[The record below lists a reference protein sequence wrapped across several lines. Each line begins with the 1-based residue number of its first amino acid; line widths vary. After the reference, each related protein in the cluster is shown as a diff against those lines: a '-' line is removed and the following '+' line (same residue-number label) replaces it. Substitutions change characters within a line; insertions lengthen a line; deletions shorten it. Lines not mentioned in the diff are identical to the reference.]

1 VKILFLGEALSP
13 HLQRW
18 HQAFEK
24 LGWDVLTASC
34 DHGPDFSGRRLIP
47 RADRGPARY
56 LSLVDQATAL
66 IREYQPHLINAHFLP
81 TYGLVAATVNA
92 HPWVL
97 TLWGSDILVAGK
109 RGLFRRLRSRHILKR
124 ADMVVADSH
133 HALGV
138 AESIARIQRRLVVSF
153 GVRQSWFE
161 SGSIREIKETP
172 ILRVLSTRRL
182 EPLYDVA
189 TLIKAAAILR
199 DSGFPFHLTVAGDG
213 SQAAPLH
220 ALAAQLRLDDRVTFT
235 GYQTDEQLFNL
246 YRTHDVYVS
255 TATSDSSSVSL
266 LEAMSQRLYPVV
278 ADIPGNQEWLS
289 EAPYLFPVGDA
300 AALAEKIRV
309 AADPACR
316 IAAWKSYWPTL
327 EQKGI
332 REDQMLIADKA
343 FRKLI
348 DEYDRTGSRHHR

>member
-1 VKILFLGEALSP
+1 MKILFLGEALSP

-24 LGWDVLTASC
+24 LGWDVLTASS
-34 DHGPDFSGRRLIP
+34 DHGPDFSGHRLLP

-56 LSLVDQATAL
+56 LSLVDQTTAL
-66 IREYQPHLINAHFLP
+66 IREFQPHLINAHFLP

-97 TLWGSDILVAGK
+97 TLWGSDILVAGR

-124 ADMVVADSH
+124 ADMVVADSR

-138 AESIARIQRRLVVSF
+138 AESIATLQRRLVVSF
-153 GVRQSWFE
+153 GVRQSWYE
-161 SGSIREIKETP
+161 SGSIRKILDAP

-199 DSGFPFHLTVAGDG
+199 DSGFQYHLTVAGDG
-213 SQAAPLH
+213 SQAANLH
-220 ALAAQLRLDDRVTFT
+220 ALAAQFQLGDLVTFA
-235 GYQTDEQLFNL
+235 GYQSDEQLFNL

-266 LEAMSQRLYPVV
+266 LEAMSQRLYPIV

-289 EAPYLFPVGDA
+289 APPYLFPVGDA
-300 AALAEKIRV
+300 AALAAKIRA
-309 AADPACR
+309 AADPECR
-316 IAAWKSYWPTL
+316 IAAWKSYWPSL

-332 REDQMLIADKA
+332 REDQMLVADKA

-348 DEYDRTGSRHHR
+348 DEYDRTGSRHYR